1 MLRTLLKV
9 CLQDTVD
16 QLFKE
21 LGTGQGRVDIPSNIR
36 VKGKLEREIT
46 RMGIDR
52 PPSLHLTLMR
62 GIRYIKKMDW
72 VIKEADKNLG
82 LTLMS
87 REFYDGLV
95 QKEIHEGAFSEVS
108 AFPLGSLLGN
118 LLVILEVCQKGRKF
132 NDEILHY
139 AQGAKDPAPFYVL
152 PKIHKPTVKSRPIT
166 ASHSYI
172 TADLS
177 RKLSTIL
184 NELVLKIPAISVNS
198 WQTVRQLEQI
208 RLPTDCVFLT
218 YDVERCY
225 PSIDIKDAIRLLTK
239 EQPKIFMADNGFWCR
254 VLQFIMYNNYV
265 TDGHGVHRQLVGT
278 ATGTAVAPAFA
289 NLYLFY
295 KFRRIFK
302 DFVSSVIINRRYID
316 DGLVILRNREAADLL
331 MQRLNTC
338 SNLRMTWDISE
349 KKAVYLDLEIY
360 KGRRFFFHN
369 LVDVKVYTKPISKF
383 LYLHGKSNHP
393 THTFTGVVKGELI
406 RYLRNTTDERTWKAK
421 VAHLFRMLAHR
432 GYTGKYLRA
441 ALDYV
446 SYRDRAKYLE
456 RAEREPPD
464 LGSLV
469 KCRFHPQMKKYWR
482 QFQAWIECQLPR
494 HGIREKWPRTLLF
507 KKGDSVSRHVISAV
521 PCLKSADFK
530 QRAHGRAGMRNVY
543 RANTRARRNRQIQLY
558 TSYWHDFWKNQKRAT
573 QIQRS

>member
-1 MLRTLLKV
+1 M
-9 CLQDTVD
+9 D

-21 LGTGQGRVDIPSNIR
+21 LGTGKRRVDIPTNLR

-62 GIRYIKKMDW
+62 GIKHIKKMGW
-72 VIKEADKNLG
+72 IVKEADKNLG

-87 REFYDGLV
+87 RKFYDELV
-95 QKEIHEGAFSEVS
+95 HKEIHEGSFAEVES
-108 AFPLGSLLGN
+108 FPLKELLSN
-118 LLVILEVCQKGRKF
+118 LEGILERCNKERKF
-132 NDEILHY
+132 RKNTLDY
-139 AQGAKDPAPFYVL
+139 AKSATEPAPFYVL

-166 ASHSYI
+166 ASHSYV
-172 TADLS
+172 TAQLS
-177 RKLSTIL
+177 RQLSTIL
-184 NELVLKIPAISVNS
+184 NNLVLKIPAISVNS
-198 WQTVRQLEQI
+198 WQTVRQLEHI
-208 RLPTDCVFLT
+208 HLPSDCVFLT

-225 PSIDIKDAIRLLTK
+225 PSIDIKDACRVLVRELP
-239 EQPKIFMADNGFWCR
+239 QVFMVNNGFWCR
-254 VLQFIMYNNYV
+254 VLQFIMENNFV
-265 TDGHGVHRQLVGT
+265 CDGHGVHRQLIGT
-278 ATGTAVAPAFA
+278 ATGTPVAPAFA

-316 DGLVILRNREAADLL
+316 DGLVILRNQEAAEQL

-338 SNLRMTWDISE
+338 SNLRMTWDISD

-369 LVDVKVYTKPISKF
+369 IVDIRVYTKPISKF

-393 THTFTGVVKGELI
+393 THTFTGVVKGEMI
-406 RYLRNTTDERTWKAK
+406 RYLRNTSDERTWKAK
-421 VAHLFRMLAHR
+421 VNHLFKMLAQR

-456 RAEREPPD
+456 KRTRKPFELD
-464 LGSLV
+464 SLV
-469 KCRFHPQMKKYWR
+469 KCIFHPRMRSYWR
-482 QFQAWIECQLPR
+482 QLEVWMSCQLPR
-494 HGIREKWPRTLLF
+494 RGIREKWPRMLLF
-507 KKGDSVSRHVISAV
+507 KRGDSVARHVITAV
-521 PCLKSADFK
+521 PHFLKSADFK
-530 QRAHGRAGMRNVY
+530 KRTRGRRGKHNVY
-543 RANTRARRNRQIQLY
+543 KAVSRLPRRRQIQIY
-558 TSYWHDFWKNQKRAT
+558 ETYWRDFWKNQKRAT
-573 QIQRS
+573 REQSS